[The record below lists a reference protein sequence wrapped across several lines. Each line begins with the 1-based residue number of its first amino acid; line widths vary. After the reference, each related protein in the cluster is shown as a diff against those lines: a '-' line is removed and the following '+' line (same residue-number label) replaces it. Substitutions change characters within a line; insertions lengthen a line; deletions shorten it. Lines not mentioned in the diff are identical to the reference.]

1 MGSVVGLLK
10 LFKMKIVIREC
21 AYSMKMLMIS
31 VFFSLIIYTHSMC
44 GIRNT
49 EPISG
54 CWRDGNGY
62 TVIETCTESSMS
74 RS

>member
-21 AYSMKMLMIS
+21 AYSMKMIMIS
-31 VFFSLIIYTHSMC
+31 HSMC